1 MMCVS
6 DGNVELFLDAILSKL
21 KQFTLWSSKQYTLLL
36 SCEKRYV
43 R

>member
-1 MMCVS
+1 MVGVS
-6 DGNVELFLDAILSKL
+6 DGNVELLLDAILSKL
-21 KQFTLWSSKQYTLLL
+21 KQFTLSSSKQYTLLL